1 MVFIH
6 RGRAGLGDN
15 SGAGGDIKG
24 YVGSARA
31 GVSSDHRAKAVN
43 QAAASEPHP
52 VSSADY
58 L

>member
-6 RGRAGLGDN
+6 QGRAGLGDD

-24 YVGSARA
+24 YVGSACEDVR
-31 GVSSDHRAKAVN
+31 SDHRAKAVN
-43 QAAASEPHP
+43 QAAAPEPHP
-52 VSSADY
+52 VSSAEY